1 MDFISKTTT
10 GEITI
15 DATQTT
21 INGEYLKM
29 DLKKEYGTNRKSE
42 VDGVWEDFGGGTTVL
57 IARIGN
63 ENYQKVFR
71 RISKPYQ
78 NAIRRGTLGNDKA
91 EDLLIQAMADCIVL
105 DWKGLKEDDKPV
117 KFSKEEC
124 VRVLKEYKDFRDHV
138 SELANSMEIF
148 RQEMDS
154 EAEKNSKKP

>member
-1 MDFISKTTT
+1 
-10 GEITI
+10 
-15 DATQTT
+15 
-21 INGEYLKM
+21 M
-29 DLKKEYGTNRKSE
+29 DLKKEYGTNKKSE

-148 RQEMDS
+148 RQEMDA
-154 EAEKNSKKP
+154 EAEKNLKKS